1 MTSTIMLRS
10 TSSGLAKKTCSK
22 GVRFVRLTVACPLL
36 ITLLLFVMGCSE
48 GKSKSASVPPAKVT
62 VTSALEQ
69 EITDFDD
76 FVGRTEASETVE
88 VRSRVSGFIDSIQFQ
103 DGSQVEKGQLLFEI
117 EPDLY
122 SAIYDQS
129 LARIELW
136 EAKKDLAEKKL
147 ARSQLLIPNG
157 AISKEEYDES
167 VSAVKEAEAA
177 KDTAIADAKKT
188 ALDVKYTKIRAEIAG
203 RIDRAFVTPGNMVTG
218 GLGSGTLLT
227 RIVSNHPI
235 YAYLDVDERTVL
247 RYLRRMNPSTQDT
260 PSGETV
266 ATPASETAARVA
278 VVNGTIPC
286 YMQLA
291 DEKDFPHAGTIDFV
305 ENRVDSA
312 TGSIKVRGVFPNT
325 NSMLT
330 GGLFVRIRVPVSDSY
345 RGVLIPEQAIGTDQN
360 IKFAYVVGS
369 DNVPQRRNLVLGAQR
384 GAMRVVK
391 SGIEPNQK
399 VIYRGLQRVRPGKAV
414 EPELVDFKDIWSDS
428 GTTPTSVVPKT
439 AIDSPSETPGAN
451 SNPK

>member
-1 MTSTIMLRS
+1 MLRS
-10 TSSGLAKKTCSK
+10 TDSRLTPITCNT
-22 GVRFVRLTVACPLL
+22 GVRFSIASLL
-36 ITLLLFVMGCSE
+36 SIALLLFVIGCSAA
-48 GKSKSASVPPAKVT
+48 KPKSASAPPAKVT
-62 VTSALEQ
+62 VTTVLEQ
-69 EITDFDD
+69 DITDFDD

-88 VRSRVSGFIDSIQFQ
+88 VRSRVSGYIDSIQFQ

-122 SAIYDQS
+122 NAINDQS

-136 EAKKDLAEKKL
+136 NAKKDLAEKKL
-147 ARSQLLIPNG
+147 ARSKLLLPNG
-157 AISKEEYDES
+157 AISKEEYDEA
-167 VSAVKEAEAA
+167 VSAVKEADAA

-188 ALDVKYTKIRAEIAG
+188 ALDVKYTSIRAEIAG

-227 RIVSNHPI
+227 RIVTTDPI
-235 YAYLDVDERTVL
+235 FAYIDVDERTVL
-247 RYLRRMNPSTQDT
+247 RYLRRMNPSTQEL
-260 PSGETV
+260 PGGETV
-266 ATPASETAARVA
+266 ATQVSENSANSDGVKA
-278 VVNGTIPC
+278 TIPC
-286 YMQLA
+286 YLQLA
-291 DEKDFPHAGTIDFV
+291 DEKDFPHAGTLDFV

-330 GGLFVRIRVPVSDSY
+330 GGLFVRIRIPVSKAY
-345 RGVLIPEQAIGTDQN
+345 RGMLIPEQAICTDQN

-369 DNVPQRRNLVLGAQR
+369 DNIPKRANLVLGAQR

-391 SGIEPNQK
+391 SGIVANQK

-414 EPELVDFKDIWSDS
+414 EPELVDFMDPSTDT
-428 GTTPTSVVPKT
+428 GMTPTTVVPKPAT
-439 AIDSPSETPGAN
+439 DSGSKTPVAN
-451 SNPK
+451 SNPQ

>member
-1 MTSTIMLRS
+1 MLRS
-10 TSSGLAKKTCSK
+10 TGSGLAKKTWSK
-22 GVRFVRLTVACPLL
+22 EVRFVRPSVASPLL
-36 ITLLLFVMGCSE
+36 ITLLLFVVGCS
-48 GKSKSASVPPAKVT
+48 KVQSKSASAPPAKVT
-62 VTSALEQ
+62 VTTALEQ

-88 VRSRVSGFIDSIQFQ
+88 VRSRVSGFIDSIPFQ

-117 EPDLY
+117 EPDSY
-122 SAIYDQS
+122 QAIYDQS

-147 ARSQLLIPNG
+147 ARSKLLIPNG
-157 AISKEEYDES
+157 AISKEEYEES

-177 KDTAIADAKKT
+177 KDTAIADAKRT
-188 ALDVKYTKIRAEIAG
+188 ELDVKYTKIRAEIAG
-203 RIDRAFVTPGNMVTG
+203 RIDRAFVTRGNMVTG

-227 RIVSNHPI
+227 RIVSNHPM

-247 RYLRRMNPSTQDT
+247 RYLRRMNPSTQDA
-260 PSGETV
+260 PSGETL
-266 ATPASETAARVA
+266 ATPASENPARVA
-278 VVNGTIPC
+278 GVKGTIPC

-291 DEKDFPHAGTIDFV
+291 DEKDFPHAGTLDFV

-312 TGSIKVRGVFPNT
+312 TGSVKVRGVFPNT

-330 GGLFVRIRVPVSDSY
+330 GGLFVRIRIPVSQAY

-369 DNVPQRRNLVLGAQR
+369 DNIPQRRNLVLGAQR

-414 EPELVDFKDIWSDS
+414 EPELVDFIDMSSDT
-428 GTTPTSVVPKT
+428 GTTPTAVVPKP
-439 AIDSPSETPGAN
+439 AIDSVSETAGAN

>member
-1 MTSTIMLRS
+1 MLRS
-10 TSSGLAKKTCSK
+10 TGSGLAKKTWSK
-22 GVRFVRLTVACPLL
+22 EVRFVRPSAASPLL
-36 ITLLLFVMGCSE
+36 ITLLLFVLGCS
-48 GKSKSASVPPAKVT
+48 KVQSKSASAPPAKVT
-62 VTSALEQ
+62 VTTALEQ

-117 EPDLY
+117 EPDSY
-122 SAIYDQS
+122 QAIYDQS

-136 EAKKDLAEKKL
+136 EAKRDLAEKKL
-147 ARSQLLIPNG
+147 ARSKLLIPNG
-157 AISKEEYDES
+157 AISKEEYEES

-177 KDTAIADAKKT
+177 KDTAIADAKRT
-188 ALDVKYTKIRAEIAG
+188 ELDVKYTKIRAEIAG
-203 RIDRAFVTPGNMVTG
+203 RIDRAFVTRGNMVTG

-227 RIVSNHPI
+227 RIVSNHPM

-247 RYLRRMNPSTQDT
+247 RYLRRMNPSTQDA
-260 PSGETV
+260 PSGETL
-266 ATPASETAARVA
+266 ATPASENPARVA
-278 VVNGTIPC
+278 VVKGTIPC

-291 DEKDFPHAGTIDFV
+291 DEKDFPHAGTLDFV

-312 TGSIKVRGVFPNT
+312 TGSVKVRGVFPNT

-330 GGLFVRIRVPVSDSY
+330 GGLFVRIRIPVSEPY

-369 DNVPQRRNLVLGAQR
+369 DNIPQRRNLVLGAQS

-414 EPELVDFKDIWSDS
+414 EPELVDFIDMRSDS
-428 GTTPTSVVPKT
+428 GTTPTPVVPKP
-439 AIDSPSETPGAN
+439 AIDSASQTTGAY